1 MLKLPVKH
9 VFGSYSSYIFGQIK
23 VSNHYIL
30 PYRLLPEKKRRCF
43 IFLLFLREFKF
54 ISIENWIRDI
64 FCECSFKKKSTPR
77 CGLSKNTRAAVPRC
91 MQCTISRQNPLSTAF
106 GKLRSINT
114 HFVTQLLLWSL
125 SFVHFLEESIFIL
138 LLYILLSR

>member
-1 MLKLPVKH
+1 MFLVL
-9 VFGSYSSYIFGQIK
+9 
-23 VSNHYIL
+23 IL
-30 PYRLLPEKKRRCF
+30 V
-43 IFLLFLREFKF
+43 IFLVKSKF
-54 ISIENWIRDI
+54 QITI
-64 FCECSFKKKSTPR
+64 FCHIDSCQRRKKGVLFSSFFCENLNSFRLKIELEIFFVNAPSKKKSTPR